1 MAGTSS
7 DRRSGLVSTFSRNA
21 AHSAQAA
28 SSSIAMPAPTMARKV
43 Q

>member
-7 DRRSGLVSTFSRNA
+7 HRRSGLVASLSRNT
-21 AHSAQAA
+21 AHIAQAA